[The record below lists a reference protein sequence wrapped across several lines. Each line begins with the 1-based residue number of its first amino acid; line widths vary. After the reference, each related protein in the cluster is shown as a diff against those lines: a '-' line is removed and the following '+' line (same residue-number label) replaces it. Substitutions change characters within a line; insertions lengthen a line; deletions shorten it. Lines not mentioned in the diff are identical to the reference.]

1 MGRRRNLALLSRPVT
16 NARKTAET
24 VAVELAYYRR
34 SLDQRSL
41 AVDVEGVVVA
51 ACAAVAIA
59 VVAVNAADA
68 AEAVDSYRQDFC

>member
-1 MGRRRNLALLSRPVT
+1 MSRPVT
-16 NARKTAET
+16 NVRKTVET

-34 SLDQRSL
+34 SLGQRSL

-51 ACAAVAIA
+51 ASAAVVVA
-59 VVAVNAADA
+59 VVAVYAAGA

>member
-1 MGRRRNLALLSRPVT
+1 M
-16 NARKTAET
+16 
-24 VAVELAYYRR
+24 ELAYYRR